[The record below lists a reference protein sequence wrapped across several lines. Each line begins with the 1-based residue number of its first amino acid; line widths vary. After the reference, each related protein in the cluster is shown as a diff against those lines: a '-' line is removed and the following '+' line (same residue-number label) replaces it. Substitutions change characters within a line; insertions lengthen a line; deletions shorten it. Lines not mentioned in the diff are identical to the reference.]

1 MVYVKIVSNNAK
13 TRIDYRTFRTK
24 HDAFE
29 YLTKHGYASTDK
41 KLNMYSNVDTGACA
55 KIIVK

>member
-1 MVYVKIVSNNAK
+1 MVCVKIISNSAK

-29 YLTKHGYASTDK
+29 YLAKHGYASTDK
-41 KLNMYSNVDTGACA
+41 KLNTYSNADTGACA
-55 KIIVK
+55 KIVVK

>member
-1 MVYVKIVSNNAK
+1 MVYVKIVSDAK